1 MTTVQIL
8 ATNGTV
14 AHRGP
19 SQGEQH
25 ATPDP
30 EMLILECFRLN
41 AEMSRLH
48 QEYVTA
54 VGELLVRQQQTM
66 NLLLDVTRKIQ

>member
-1 MTTVQIL
+1 MTSVQVL
-8 ATNGTV
+8 TANGPV

-19 SQGEQH
+19 SQAEH

-30 EMLILECFRLN
+30 EVLLLECVRLN

-48 QEYVTA
+48 QDYVTA
-54 VGELLVRQQQTM
+54 VGELLRQQQQTM
-66 NLLLDVTRKIQ
+66 TLLLDVTKKQ

>member
-8 ATNGTV
+8 TTNGSV

-19 SQGEQH
+19 SQAEH

-30 EMLILECFRLN
+30 EVLILECFRLN
-41 AEMSRLH
+41 AEM
-48 QEYVTA
+48 
-54 VGELLVRQQQTM
+54 
-66 NLLLDVTRKIQ
+66 

>member
-1 MTTVQIL
+1 MTSVQVL
-8 ATNGTV
+8 TANGPV

-19 SQGEQH
+19 SQAEH

-30 EMLILECFRLN
+30 EVLILECFRLN

-48 QEYVTA
+48 QAYVAA

-66 NLLLDVTRKIQ
+66 NLLLDVTRKQ